1 MRFPDPV
8 WQIILDYKK
17 EFERIDKFN
26 HFLMTVFENLIL
38 AMKSK

>member
-8 WQIILDYKK
+8 WRIIQEYKK

-26 HFLMTVFENLIL
+26 HFLVTVFENLIQ